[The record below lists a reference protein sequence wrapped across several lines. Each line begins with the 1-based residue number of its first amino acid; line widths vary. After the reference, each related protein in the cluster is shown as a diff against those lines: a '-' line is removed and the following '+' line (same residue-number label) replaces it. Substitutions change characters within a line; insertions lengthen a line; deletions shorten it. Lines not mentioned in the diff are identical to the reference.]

1 MIKVLLFFFLF
12 TSSSHSYY
20 FRLPPENP
28 VPEKFDQFIFDNS
41 LKTVIM
47 TNLYM
52 LKQTNQKICAAS
64 ECKYLL
70 KSPNI
75 VEIYIGDEIIS
86 IELEMKN

>member
-1 MIKVLLFFFLF
+1 
-12 TSSSHSYY
+12 
-20 FRLPPENP
+20 
-28 VPEKFDQFIFDNS
+28 
-41 LKTVIM
+41 M